1 MKAFFKGSRPGKKV
15 KVGRREFDLPILYFR
30 DDAFAIF
37 YTADV
42 EKVRTLLPSDK
53 LNPVVM
59 WGKRA
64 LLGVACFNYID
75 TSIGPYGEV
84 GVVVPAVYSKRKPL
98 KLIPSLRETKNP
110 NFGMVVLH
118 LPVTNMIARDGGRG
132 IWGYTKFV
140 SEMKFDITPEYM
152 ECRLSEKKKHILTVR
167 VVRQGMMV
175 RDKRPLSTFS
185 VLDGK
190 LIQTTIPQL
199 GFARNC
205 FFPKGSFLKLGDHQI
220 AKELKKLNISK
231 KPVLSRYYLE
241 RSGILPAGKVI
252 EKNVGDLSG
261 HKGENRE
268 GELIVEYLGK

>member
-42 EKVRTLLPSDK
+42 EKVRALLPSDK

-64 LLGVACFNYID
+64 LFGVACFNYID

-84 GVVVPAVYSKRKPL
+84 GVVIPAVYSKKKPL
-98 KLIPSLRETKNP
+98 KLTPSLRETKNP

-167 VVRQGMMV
+167 VVRQGMMMK
-175 RDKRPLSTFS
+175 DKKPLSTFS
-185 VLDGK
+185 VLDSK

-205 FFPKGSFLKLGDHQI
+205 FFPKGSFLKLGDHEI
-220 AKELKKLNISK
+220 TKELKKLNLSK
-231 KPVLSRYYLE
+231 KPILSRYYLE

-252 EKNVGDLSG
+252 EKNVRDLYG
-261 HKGENRE
+261 HIGENRE
-268 GELIVEYLGK
+268 GELIIEYLGK